1 MKKIFTLSKKA
12 SLEYSAAIC
21 RIGEVKPIKGSEF
34 LGQTIVFGQ
43 SLVVRKDEMKEGDI
57 VIYCPIETILNKDFL
72 SANNLYEMSERK
84 RNANFEEVQKLY
96 EEGKEEEA
104 KSKVGF
110 FNKHGRIKLLTL
122 RNTPSVGFIF
132 KP

>member
-1 MKKIFTLSKKA
+1 MKKIFTLSEKA

-57 VIYCPIETILNKDFL
+57 VLLKLFL
-72 SANNLYEMSERK
+72 TKIFY
-84 RNANFEEVQKLY
+84 
-96 EEGKEEEA
+96 
-104 KSKVGF
+104 
-110 FNKHGRIKLLTL
+110 LLI
-122 RNTPSVGFIF
+122 IF
-132 KP
+132 MK